1 MCFHIFEIEMKRR
14 SYFSIDFVTLKGKST
29 PATFETG
36 YLGGVN
42 TGYPDTG
49 YPTLTTP
56 DLLPLENGKQNTP
69 LGPCVMWPAD
79 Y

>member
-1 MCFHIFEIEMKRR
+1 M
-14 SYFSIDFVTLKGKST
+14 GT